1 MSQEMQSQQSRS
13 PQALEAMIGYQLKHL
28 QSVLRSRM
36 DESLRPLGLST
47 PQYACLELLRRA
59 PGASNSELA
68 RGAFV
73 TRQTMNTLLKGLQDR
88 GLVTRA
94 TKAETGRALP
104 TTLTEEGGKALDQ
117 AVERVERISALMV
130 SSLDEE
136 LKSHLGEALDLC
148 VGALES
154 EDTRGTEEG

>member
-1 MSQEMQSQQSRS
+1 MSQE
-13 PQALEAMIGYQLKHL
+13 PQLPDALESLIGYQLKHL

-36 DESLRPLGLST
+36 DEALRPLGIST

-94 TKAETGRALP
+94 AKAETGRALP
-104 TTLTEEGGKALDQ
+104 TTLTDEGGRALDR

-136 LKSHLGEALDLC
+136 LKRHLGEALDLC
-148 VGALES
+148 INALEN
-154 EDTRGTEEG
+154 EDMKGAPGS